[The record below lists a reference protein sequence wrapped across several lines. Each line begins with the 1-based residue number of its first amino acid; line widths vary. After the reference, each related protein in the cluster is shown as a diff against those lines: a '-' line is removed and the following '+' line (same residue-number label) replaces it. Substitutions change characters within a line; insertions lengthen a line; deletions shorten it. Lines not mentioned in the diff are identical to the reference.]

1 VQPGRFRRDI
11 ALAVVRVAIIGHVE
25 WVQHARLR
33 EPLEHGAILQLHDT
47 FEEPAG
53 GGGVAAR
60 ALPALG
66 AGARFITAL
75 GSDAAAEACENVLRR
90 DGCDLRVARRAG
102 PQNRVTTLVE
112 PSGERTI
119 LVHGANHHPT
129 IDDPLDWDE
138 LADFDGVFYTGDDPR
153 TVVAGR
159 RARVLVATARRLASV
174 VASRVRVDVLAAS
187 AHDRG
192 ERYDLA
198 ALPVRPSLCIW
209 TEGADGGRYLAED
222 GSEGRWEA
230 VAPPGPVVDTY
241 GAGDVFMAALTLE
254 LARGAGRD
262 EALALAAR
270 AAAAQLTRRGGG
282 PS

>member
-1 VQPGRFRRDI
+1 VT
-11 ALAVVRVAIIGHVE
+11 RVAVIGHVE
-25 WVQHARLR
+25 WVQHARLH
-33 EPLEHGAILQLHDT
+33 EPLESGAILQLHDT

-66 AGARFITAL
+66 AETRFITAL
-75 GSDAAAEACENVLRR
+75 GNDAAADESEQIMKG
-90 DGCDLRVARRAG
+90 DGCELRAVRRPS
-102 PQNRVTTLVE
+102 PQARVTTLAE

-119 LVHGANHHPT
+119 LLHGRPDHPA
-129 IDDPLDWDE
+129 IDDPLDWGE
-138 LADFDGVFYTGDDPR
+138 LAGFDGVFYTGDDPA
-153 TVVAGR
+153 TVVAAR
-159 RARVLVATARRLASV
+159 RARILVATARRLASV
-174 VASRVRVDVLAAS
+174 VASGVQVDVLAAS
-187 AHDRG
+187 ARDRG

-198 ALPVRPSLCIW
+198 DLPVRPRLCVW

-222 GSEGRWEA
+222 GSEGRWQA
-230 VAPPGPVVDTY
+230 ARPPGPIVDTY

-270 AAAAQLTRRGGG
+270 ASAAQLTRRGGG